1 MHEYDGDRLAQVVAQ
16 GDPLTLDGGEPEV
29 RRDIAC
35 AMGGIMMI
43 VVGTMSGGGR
53 FGATACEEE
62 PSDDEDGHCG
72 DEHMTG
78 ARGPSR
84 RPPPLP
90 MEAFRVRNMLKKE
103 TPWDIS
109 GMIFLSFWGAY

>member
-1 MHEYDGDRLAQVVAQ
+1 MF
-16 GDPLTLDGGEPEV
+16 
-29 RRDIAC
+29 
-35 AMGGIMMI
+35 
-43 VVGTMSGGGR
+43 GGGR

-90 MEAFRVRNMLKKE
+90 MEGPATMSRFGHRI
-103 TPWDIS
+103 IS
-109 GMIFLSFWGAY
+109 RRQ